1 MIFFRKS
8 LFWIIALVVLGGGF
22 YFFDDRAREA
32 ERADEAR
39 LRLLPFAA
47 ADVSAFWIAEG
58 GGQVRARAARTS
70 EGWWLT
76 EPTRAKGDDQTIEK
90 LLQNIAGSRKDAV
103 LFEDPTPEKLA
114 ELGLDA
120 PGLELGL
127 FVGGDSTV
135 IRFGDKGPT
144 HNVAYAMFEGDPRV
158 YRIHSDVREQSDIE
172 IHDLRDKT
180 VLSFDPIAMARFE
193 LERKDADNV
202 VVLHDR
208 GHWDMAEPEAA
219 RASMNAVLE
228 TLYLIRNSEVKAFI
242 DEAPADLAPYGLDS
256 PAITV
261 TITTAGS
268 GDPVVLSIG
277 AKDRKRRGYFAMTA
291 GAANVF
297 LVEETLVNGLRADAG
312 KWKNPDNGA

>member
-1 MIFFRKS
+1 MIFFRKT

-22 YFFDDRAREA
+22 YLIDDHALEADRAEQ
-32 ERADEAR
+32 AR
-39 LRLLPFAA
+39 LRLLPFTA
-47 ADVSAFWIAEG
+47 ADVTAFWIAEASG
-58 GGQVRARAARTS
+58 RVRVRASRTS

-76 EPTRAKGDDQTIEK
+76 EPMRARGDDQTIEK
-90 LLQNIAGSRKDAV
+90 LLENIAGSRKDAV
-103 LFEDPTPEKLA
+103 LFEQPTGEKLA

-158 YRIHSDVREQSDIE
+158 YRIHSDVRKQSDIE

-180 VLSFDPIAMARFE
+180 VLAFDPIAMARFE
-193 LERKDADNV
+193 LERKNADNV

-208 GHWDMAEPEAA
+208 GRWDLAEPEVAQ
-219 RASMNAVLE
+219 ASMNAVLE

-256 PAITV
+256 PVITV
-261 TITTAGS
+261 TITEAES
-268 GDPVVLSIG
+268 DDPVVLSIG
-277 AKDRKRRGYFAMTA
+277 AKDRKRRGYFAMAA
-291 GAANVF
+291 GAANIF
-297 LVEETLVNGLRADAG
+297 LVEEKLVNGLRADAG
-312 KWKNPDNGA
+312 KWKSTESGS